1 MVAAAGPEPCRSRVA
16 SGSAAPTE
24 RNPSTQRPHAVPTY
38 IHTYIH
44 RVSFHISDFITS
56 LYQNVQENATCEA
69 EAVAELRLVGD
80 GAALVRC
87 LGVALVPAMPCHAM
101 PRDEMRVRSR

>member
-44 RVSFHISDFITS
+44 TCIQRVSFHISDCITS
-56 LYQNVQENATCEA
+56 LYQNVQENATREA

-87 LGVALVPAMPCHAM
+87 LGVALVPAMPCHAT
-101 PRDEMRVRSR
+101 R